1 MNTQTISRQD
11 LINLLMQQER
21 GTFVNV
27 IMETIVG
34 MNKKNN
40 PYYELVTKRS
50 KCNYLLG
57 CSYEERVT
65 ENLCIRY
72 NNFFSIR
79 EELVALGSESS

>member
-11 LINLLMQQER
+11 LINLLMLQER

-27 IMETIVG
+27 VMETKVG

-57 CSYEERVT
+57 STYEDRV
-65 ENLCIRY
+65 NKNY
-72 NNFFSIR
+72 NKKILNYKW
-79 EELVALGSESS
+79 VN